1 MSKSAAA
8 TTTPEWVARSNEN
21 AQIMLDVIGRFSPEQ
36 ASFIGVT
43 GYDDRVADLG
53 PDLTRR
59 FVTAMKG
66 AVDALRAKIAAE
78 KHAAVR
84 QDLEIMVKRGELS
97 IEGAELSERLTLPY
111 YNVNETIFQGLR
123 ALLDDQVPQERR
135 RVAVDRLRRYA
146 GLGAGETPLAKL
158 AEERT
163 REKLGNASL
172 VGPFRGEVDKDFGN
186 SGPLLRGAEALFRK
200 YEITSFEE
208 AYATLSK
215 QLDAYWAF
223 VREQVV
229 PRCRPNFPLPP
240 ELYANNI
247 ARIGIDMPIPELT
260 GRARAAFREIQNEMQ
275 SLAMLVAKER
285 GLKDTGYRAV
295 LAELKKKQ
303 IVGEQ
308 ILPHYEERIRQL
320 EVLIR
325 EHDIITVPDR
335 PMQIKLA
342 SEAESAAIPA
352 PNMRPP
358 RMIGNTGEL
367 GTFVLPLRIPGEPG
381 KQQLQFDDFT
391 FDAASWTL
399 TAHEGRPGHE
409 LQFAAMV
416 EAGVSIARAI
426 FAMNST
432 NVEGWALYAE
442 AEMKPFEPLEGQ
454 LAALQHR
461 LLRSARAFLD
471 PGLQDGSITRDEA
484 MRVLRED
491 VVLSEA
497 MATQEVERY
506 TFWAPAQA
514 PSYFCGYQRLL
525 EIRTDAERALGPRFD
540 RHKYHDFLLA
550 QGLLPPS
557 LLRKA
562 VLEEFVPAQKAS

>member
-1 MSKSAAA
+1 
-8 TTTPEWVARSNEN
+8 
-21 AQIMLDVIGRFSPEQ
+21 MLDVIGRFAPEQ
-36 ASFIGVT
+36 ASFLGVA
-43 GYDDRVADLG
+43 GLDDRVTDLG
-53 PDLTRR
+53 PDVTRR
-59 FVTAMKG
+59 FVEAMQK
-66 AVDALRAKIAAE
+66 AVETLRGKIASE
-78 KHAAVR
+78 KHAAIR

-97 IEGAELSERLTLPY
+97 IAGSQLGERLLLPY
-111 YNVNETIFQGLR
+111 YNLNETIFQGLR

-135 RVAVDRLRRYA
+135 RVALARLSRYA

-158 AEERT
+158 AEDRI

-172 VGPFRGEVDKDFGN
+172 VGPFRGEVDKDFAN
-186 SGPLLRGAEALFRK
+186 SGPLLRGAQDLFRK
-200 YEITSFEE
+200 YEITGFEA
-208 AYATLSK
+208 AYAELSK
-215 QLDAYWAF
+215 QLDAYWKF
-223 VREQVV
+223 VQEQVV
-229 PRCRPNFPLPP
+229 PRCRPDFRLPP
-240 ELYANNI
+240 EVYANNI
-247 ARIGIDMPIPELT
+247 ERIGIDMPIAELT

-275 SLAMLVAKER
+275 SLANLVAKER
-285 GLKDTGYRAV
+285 GFKTSGYREV

-303 IVGEQ
+303 IVGEE
-308 ILPHYEERIRQL
+308 ILPHYEHRIRQL
-320 EVLIR
+320 EILIR
-325 EHDIITVPDR
+325 DHDVITLPDR
-335 PMQIKLA
+335 PMQIRLA

-416 EAGVSIARAI
+416 ETGVSIARAI

-442 AEMKPFEPLEGQ
+442 AEMKPYEPLEGQ
-454 LAALQHR
+454 LSALQHR

-471 PGLQDGSITRDEA
+471 PGLQDGSNTRDEA

-525 EIRTDAERALGPRFD
+525 EIRTDAERALGPRFH
-540 RHKYHDFLLA
+540 RLKYHDFLLA

-562 VLEEFVPAQKAS
+562 VFEEFVPSQKA

>member
-1 MSKSAAA
+1 
-8 TTTPEWVARSNEN
+8 
-21 AQIMLDVIGRFSPEQ
+21 MLEVLGQFAPEQ
-36 ASFIGVT
+36 ASFIGVP
-43 GYDDRVADLG
+43 GLDDRVVDLG

-59 FVTAMKG
+59 YVEAMRR
-66 AVDALRAKIAAE
+66 AVEALGGKMAGE
-78 KHAAVR
+78 KHTSVR

-97 IEGAELSERLTLPY
+97 ITGAELGERLLLPY
-111 YNVNETIFQGLR
+111 FNLNETIFQGLR
-123 ALLDDQVPQERR
+123 ALLDDQVQEERR
-135 RVAVDRLRRYA
+135 RVAIARLQRYA
-146 GLGAGETPLAKL
+146 GMGAGETPIAKL
-158 AEERT
+158 AEERI
-163 REKLGNASL
+163 REKLGNPSL
-172 VGPFRGEVDKDFGN
+172 VGPFRGEMDKDFAN
-186 SGPLLRGAEALFRK
+186 SGPLLRGVEALFRK
-200 YEITSFEE
+200 YEITGFEA
-208 AYATLSK
+208 AYAMLSK
-215 QLDAYWAF
+215 QLDAYWTF
-223 VREQVV
+223 VRQQVG
-229 PRCRPNFPLPP
+229 PRCRPDFRLPP
-240 ELYANNI
+240 EIYANSI
-247 ARIGIDMPIPELT
+247 ERIGIDMPLDELT

-275 SLAMLVAKER
+275 SLALLVARER
-285 GLKDTGYRAV
+285 GLAATGYRDV

-303 IVGEQ
+303 IVGEG

-320 EVLIR
+320 EALIR
-325 EHDIITVPDR
+325 EHDLITVPER
-335 PMQIKLA
+335 PMQIRLA

-416 EAGVSIARAI
+416 ETGVSIARAI

-442 AEMKPFEPLEGQ
+442 AEMKPYEPLEGQ
-454 LAALQHR
+454 FAALQHR

-471 PGLQDGSITRDEA
+471 PGLQAGTITWDEA
-484 MRVLRED
+484 VRVLRED

-525 EIRTDAERALGPRFD
+525 EIRTDAERALGPRFN

-562 VLEEFVPAQKAS
+562 VFDDFVPSQKA

>member
-1 MSKSAAA
+1 MSASSVS
-8 TTTPEWVARSNEN
+8 TTPDWVLRSNEN
-21 AQIMLDVIGRFSPEQ
+21 AKAMLEVIGAFAPEQ
-36 ASFIGVT
+36 ASFVGLA
-43 GYDDRVADLG
+43 GYDDRVSDLG

-59 FVTAMKG
+59 YVEAMRK
-66 AVDALRAKIAAE
+66 AVDTLRGKMASE
-78 KHAAVR
+78 KHPAIR
-84 QDLEIMVKRGELS
+84 QDLEIMLKRGDLS
-97 IEGAELSERLTLPY
+97 IRGAELSERLLLPY

-123 ALLDDQVPQERR
+123 ALLDDQVLQERR
-135 RVAVDRLRRYA
+135 RVALARLQRYA

-158 AEERT
+158 AQDRIQ
-163 REKLGNASL
+163 EKLGNASL
-172 VGPFRGEVDKDFGN
+172 VGPFQGEMDKDFGN
-186 SGPLLRGAEALFRK
+186 SGPLLRGVEALFRK
-200 YEITSFEE
+200 YEITGFED
-208 AYATLSK
+208 AYGTLSK

-223 VREQVV
+223 VREQVG
-229 PRCRPNFPLPP
+229 PRCRPHFALPP
-240 ELYANNI
+240 EIYAVNI
-247 ARIGIDMPIPELT
+247 ERIGIDMAIPELT

-285 GLKDTGYRAV
+285 GLKDTGYRSV

-320 EVLIR
+320 EQLIR
-325 EHDIITVPDR
+325 QHDIITVPDR

-381 KQQLQFDDFT
+381 KQTLQFDDFT

-416 EAGVSIARAI
+416 ETGVSIARAI

-525 EIRTDAERALGPRFD
+525 EIRTDAERALGPRFN

-562 VLEEFVPAQKAS
+562 VFEDFVPAQKA

>member
-1 MSKSAAA
+1 MSKSAAV
-8 TTTPEWVARSNEN
+8 TTPEWVARSNEN
-21 AQIMLDVIGRFSPEQ
+21 AQIMLEVIGRFSPEQ
-36 ASFIGVT
+36 ASFIGMT

-53 PDLTRR
+53 PDLTKR

-97 IEGAELSERLTLPY
+97 IEGAELGERLTLPY

-146 GLGAGETPLAKL
+146 GLDGGETPLAKL

-186 SGPLLRGAEALFRK
+186 SEPLLRGAEALFRK
-200 YEITSFEE
+200 YEITGFEE

-247 ARIGIDMPIPELT
+247 ARIGIDMPIAELT

-275 SLAMLVAKER
+275 SLSMLVAKER
-285 GLKDTGYRAV
+285 GLEDSGYRSV

-308 ILPHYEERIRQL
+308 ILPHYEDRIRQL
-320 EVLIR
+320 EALIR

-367 GTFVLPLRIPGEPG
+367 GTFVLPLRIPGAPG
-381 KQQLQFDDFT
+381 KQALQFDDFT

-562 VLEEFVPAQKAS
+562 VFEEFVPAQKAS

>member
-1 MSKSAAA
+1 MSASPVS
-8 TTTPEWVARSNEN
+8 TTPEWVLRSNEN
-21 AQIMLDVIGRFSPEQ
+21 AKAMLDVIAQFGPEQ
-36 ASFIGVT
+36 ASFVGLT
-43 GYDDRVADLG
+43 GYDDRVVDVG

-59 FVTAMKG
+59 YIEAMRK
-66 AVDALRAKIAAE
+66 AVESLRGKMAGE
-78 KHAAVR
+78 KHPAVR
-84 QDLEIMVKRGELS
+84 QDLEIMVKRGELG
-97 IEGAELSERLTLPY
+97 IRGAELSERLLLPY
-111 YNVNETIFQGLR
+111 YNLNETIFQGLR

-135 RVAVDRLRRYA
+135 RLAVARLQRYT
-146 GLGAGETPLAKL
+146 GMGAGQTPVARLAQD
-158 AEERT
+158 RI
-163 REKLGNASL
+163 REKLGNAAL
-172 VGPFRGEVDKDFGN
+172 VGPFKDEMDKDFGN
-186 SGPLLRGAEALFRK
+186 SGPLLRGVQDLFRK
-200 YEITSFEE
+200 YEITGFEA
-208 AYATLSK
+208 AYAELSG
-215 QLDAYWAF
+215 QLDAYWTF
-223 VREQVV
+223 VKEQVG
-229 PRCRPNFPLPP
+229 PRCRPHFALPP
-240 ELYANNI
+240 EIYANSI
-247 ARIGIDMPIPELT
+247 ERIGIDMPIDELT
-260 GRARAAFREIQNEMQ
+260 SRARAAFREIQNEMQ
-275 SLAMLVAKER
+275 SLALLVAKER
-285 GLKDTGYRAV
+285 GLGTTGYREV
-295 LAELKKKQ
+295 LAELKKTQ
-303 IVGEQ
+303 IVGEG
-308 ILPHYEERIRQL
+308 ILPHYEARIAQL
-320 EVLIR
+320 EALIR
-325 EHDIITVPDR
+325 EHDIITLPDR
-335 PMQIKLA
+335 PMQIRLA

-367 GTFVLPLRIPGEPG
+367 GTFVLPLRIPGQPG
-381 KQQLQFDDFT
+381 RQQLQFDDFT
-391 FDAASWTL
+391 FDASSWTL

-416 EAGVSIARAI
+416 ETGVSIARAI

-471 PGLQDGSITRDEA
+471 PGLQAGTITRDEA

-525 EIRTDAERALGPRFD
+525 EIRTDVERTLGARFN
-540 RHKYHDFLLA
+540 RRKYHDFLLA

-562 VLEEFVPAQKAS
+562 VFEDFVPSQKA